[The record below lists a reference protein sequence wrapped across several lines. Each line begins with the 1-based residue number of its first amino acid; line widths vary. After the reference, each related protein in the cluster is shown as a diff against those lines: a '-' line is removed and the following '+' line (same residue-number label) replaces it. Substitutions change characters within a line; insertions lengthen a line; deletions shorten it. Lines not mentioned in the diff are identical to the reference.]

1 MTWRKQKNNYNR
13 LQVARHK
20 HIRVENL
27 VKNLILVGRT
37 SKNYKRFNQARK
49 VLHMLL
55 ELLENSIL
63 FEEGDKGGEDPK
75 DKTNEESQE
84 DKANEEDQDAKKE
97 GDEASNEDEV
107 ITMPKSKYEQKLQEK
122 YAEGA
127 RKASKNQEGTKPDE
141 EISEIKKELAN
152 YKALNLASDF
162 NIKPEFKDD
171 FVAILKG
178 KGLEIN
184 QENAKALADKHPE
197 WKNTSANSGFKIGS
211 DGGETNPTEKSE
223 AERAAALFR
232 L

>member
-1 MTWRKQKNNYNR
+1 
-13 LQVARHK
+13 
-20 HIRVENL
+20 
-27 VKNLILVGRT
+27 
-37 SKNYKRFNQARK
+37 
-49 VLHMLL
+49 MLL

-63 FEEGDKGGEDPK
+63 LEEGDKGGEDPEENK
-75 DKTNEESQE
+75 TQDPKDPEDKTAE
-84 DKANEEDQDAKKE
+84 DKTAE
-97 GDEASNEDEV
+97 GEKAEGKSNDGTPEDEV
-107 ITMPKSKYEQKLQEK
+107 ITISKSKYEQKLQEK

-127 RKASKNQEGTKPDE
+127 RKAAKGQEATKPDD
-141 EISEIKKELAN
+141 EIVEIKKELAN

-211 DGGETNPTEKSE
+211 DGGDTNPTEKSE

>member
-1 MTWRKQKNNYNR
+1 
-13 LQVARHK
+13 
-20 HIRVENL
+20 
-27 VKNLILVGRT
+27 
-37 SKNYKRFNQARK
+37 
-49 VLHMLL
+49 MLL

-63 FEEGDKGGEDPK
+63 LEEGDKGGEDPK
-75 DKTNEESQE
+75 EKEAQDPKDPEDKTAE
-84 DKANEEDQDAKKE
+84 DPKANEKSNDAT
-97 GDEASNEDEV
+97 GEDEV
-107 ITMPKSKYEQKLQEK
+107 ITISKSKYEQKLQEK

-127 RKASKNQEGTKPDE
+127 RKAAKGQEGVKPDD
-141 EISEIKKELAN
+141 EIVEIKKELDN

-211 DGGETNPTEKSE
+211 DGGENNPTEKSE
-223 AERAAALFR
+223 TERAAALFR

>member
-1 MTWRKQKNNYNR
+1 
-13 LQVARHK
+13 
-20 HIRVENL
+20 
-27 VKNLILVGRT
+27 
-37 SKNYKRFNQARK
+37 
-49 VLHMLL
+49 MLL

-63 FEEGDKGGEDPK
+63 LEEGDKGGEEPEKNKAQDPK
-75 DKTNEESQE
+75 DPE
-84 DKANEEDQDAKKE
+84 DKTAEDPKA
-97 GDEASNEDEV
+97 DEKSNDGTPEDEV
-107 ITMPKSKYEQKLQEK
+107 ITISKSKYEQKLQEK

-127 RKASKNQEGTKPDE
+127 RKAAKSQEATKPDD
-141 EISEIKKELAN
+141 EIVEIKKELAN

-211 DGGETNPTEKSE
+211 DGGDDNPTEKSE
-223 AERAAALFR
+223 TERAAALFR